1 MDRSVHASML
11 RALVVS
17 SLLLPF
23 GSCGLFKAVVDAP
36 SSVAGAVIPGK
47 PSDKLKPIDTLHPR
61 LLSLA
66 DSCAARTRLATDSFA
81 QEVDTRAGSIQA
93 LQWRLS
99 FTRAMYQA
107 ATGPS
112 PLTGLLDTLVLVT
125 TGKVMFQTR
134 GISEKWGAPARHIG
148 AALQSMEGLCW
159 EVSSD
164 YLTKVQIEELKATL
178 KEWEDRKLG
187 SESDEFEELPDF
199 RQLAHALGKKDAATG
214 GGIMS
219 FLSIDPLAGLE
230 PVAREI
236 ALTRQ
241 FTERVMFWLE
251 RQPAMIEDQVELAT
265 LLTQQL
271 PEVVTTLASLDRV
284 TKAAESVAATADRLP
299 KDIEKEREAAV
310 AQIGAEVGK
319 QADMALARIAD
330 EVTRQRQELLADLD
344 KVSAP
349 VNSMLAETRT
359 TIAAGQAMSAELT
372 KTVAAVDALMKQ
384 FEPDEEEKPAP
395 APAPAAAPSGEPAK
409 PFDIVEYGD
418 AATRI
423 GTAAAELG
431 TAIRN
436 LDQSMPNVQKTIDV
450 AVSRIDQSIEA
461 AFHKGLQLGLA
472 LVGAVTLAVLLV
484 RALGAR
490 AKRDPSPPVS

>member
-1 MDRSVHASML
+1 
-11 RALVVS
+11 
-17 SLLLPF
+17 
-23 GSCGLFKAVVDAP
+23 
-36 SSVAGAVIPGK
+36 
-47 PSDKLKPIDTLHPR
+47 
-61 LLSLA
+61 
-66 DSCAARTRLATDSFA
+66 
-81 QEVDTRAGSIQA
+81 
-93 LQWRLS
+93 
-99 FTRAMYQA
+99 
-107 ATGPS
+107 
-112 PLTGLLDTLVLVT
+112 
-125 TGKVMFQTR
+125 
-134 GISEKWGAPARHIG
+134 
-148 AALQSMEGLCW
+148 
-159 EVSSD
+159 
-164 YLTKVQIEELKATL
+164 
-178 KEWEDRKLG
+178 
-187 SESDEFEELPDF
+187 
-199 RQLAHALGKKDAATG
+199 
-214 GGIMS
+214 
-219 FLSIDPLAGLE
+219 
-230 PVAREI
+230 
-236 ALTRQ
+236 
-241 FTERVMFWLE
+241 
-251 RQPAMIEDQVELAT
+251 
-265 LLTQQL
+265 
-271 PEVVTTLASLDRV
+271 
-284 TKAAESVAATADRLP
+284 
-299 KDIEKEREAAV
+299 
-310 AQIGAEVGK
+310 
-319 QADMALARIAD
+319 
-330 EVTRQRQELLADLD
+330 
-344 KVSAP
+344 VSAP

>member
-1 MDRSVHASML
+1 MASPAPSIAFRVL
-11 RALVVS
+11 AATAFLS
-17 SLLLPF
+17 SL

-81 QEVDTRAGSIQA
+81 QEGNTRAASIQA

-99 FTRAMYQA
+99 FLRAMYQA

-134 GISEKWGAPARHIG
+134 RIAEKWGEPARHIS
-148 AALQSMEGLCW
+148 AALQSMETVCW

-164 YLTKVQIEELKATL
+164 YLTKVQIEELRATL

-187 SESDEFEELPDF
+187 TESDEFEELPDF

-230 PVAREI
+230 PVAREV

-251 RQPAMIEDQVELAT
+251 RQPALIDDQVELAT
-265 LLTQQL
+265 LLAQAL
-271 PEVVTTLASLDRV
+271 PEVVTTMASLDRV

-319 QADMALARIAD
+319 QADAALVRISD
-330 EVTRQRQELLADLD
+330 EVTRQRQELLAELD
-344 KVSAP
+344 KASAP

-372 KTVAAVDALMKQ
+372 KTVQAFDTMMQQ
-384 FEPDEEEKPAP
+384 FAPEKDEHEAQPPAQP
-395 APAPAAAPSGEPAK
+395 AEPAK
-409 PFDIVEYGD
+409 PFDIAEYGE

-431 TAIRN
+431 TAIKN

-484 RALGAR
+484 RTLCGRTKR
-490 AKRDPSPPVS
+490 AATPPVS